1 MRALTLVLGDNER
14 LVAQLL
20 LSALVLSQP
29 LYSVYLTLSHATL
42 YAFALSAGRE
52 NRRRAALRAAS
63 GEEEAAPVHARGFP
77 HGKDARS

>member
-1 MRALTLVLGDNER
+1 VRALTLVLGNNQR

-42 YAFALSAGRE
+42 NAFALVLVVKIVV
-52 NRRRAALRAAS
+52 ALLFAFAS

-77 HGKDARS
+77 HGTDARS

>member
-1 MRALTLVLGDNER
+1 VRALTLVLGNNQR

-42 YAFALSAGRE
+42 NAFALVWS
-52 NRRRAALRAAS
+52 
-63 GEEEAAPVHARGFP
+63 
-77 HGKDARS
+77 